1 MSNFQKVQEYLVQL
15 NLVADHTD
23 PNEQLV
29 VVNDPDSGLVNLVID
44 CEDPILV
51 IEQLILE
58 LDNPGPEA
66 LRTLLKLNREL
77 VHGAYCLT
85 EDGRRVVFRDTLQLD
100 SLDLVEL
107 EASIDS
113 LRLALA
119 EHAGILL
126 NLVERSPK

>member
-1 MSNFQKVQEYLVQL
+1 MSNFQKVQDYLVQL
-15 NLVADHTD
+15 NLVADRTD
-23 PNEQLV
+23 PAEELV
-29 VVNDPDSGLVNLVID
+29 VINDPDSGLVNLVID

-58 LDNPGPEA
+58 LDRPTPDA
-66 LRTLLKLNREL
+66 FRTLLQLNREL

-85 EDGRRVVFRDTLQLD
+85 EDGKRVVYRDTLQLE
-100 SLDLVEL
+100 SLDLNEL

-126 NLVERSPK
+126 KLVERSPK